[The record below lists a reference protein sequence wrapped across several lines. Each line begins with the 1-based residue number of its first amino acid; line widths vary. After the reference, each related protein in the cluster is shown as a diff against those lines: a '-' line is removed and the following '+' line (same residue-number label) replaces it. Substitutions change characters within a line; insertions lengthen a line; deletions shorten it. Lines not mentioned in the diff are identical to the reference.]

1 MRVFRQ
7 EGGAVIH
14 RGSIVTYWREPEKP
28 LKVLSDP
35 YDYGG
40 KQCVTA
46 KPMTG
51 KKNERK
57 QAIYALS
64 GLREYDEKN
73 REET

>member
-1 MRVFRQ
+1 M
-7 EGGAVIH
+7 IH
-14 RGSIVTYWREPEKP
+14 RGSIVTYWKEPEKP

-46 KPMTG
+46 RPTTG

-57 QAIYALS
+57 QAIYACSALS
-64 GLREYDEKN
+64 ECKEAR
-73 REET
+73 T